1 MSALV
6 KDVIEEYFDDNVH
19 VENKSQQTR
28 AKLDETR
35 VRLLL
40 RNLIGN
46 ARLHGGDAS
55 VEVGI
60 ERSGAKTIVHVR
72 DHGVGIAAED
82 IPKLTE
88 PMYRIDPS
96 RTRSTGGFG
105 MGLYLCKLIAEA
117 HDGTLVIASP
127 PGQGTTV
134 TVSLTDQV

>member
-1 MSALV
+1 MSA
-6 KDVIEEYFDDNVH
+6 DEYFDDNVRI
-19 VENKSQQTR
+19 ENNGQPTL

-46 ARLHGGDAS
+46 ARLHGGDES
-55 VEVGI
+55 IEVEI
-60 ERSGAKTIVHVR
+60 ERRDAKTIVHVR

-117 HDGTLVIASP
+117 HDGTLVINSH

-134 TVSLTDQV
+134 TATLTDQA